1 MERDRAVATVLD
13 VGLALLLIG
22 AAVALIGTTLYGEP
36 TPGEQPESAER
47 TATTL
52 VSSTITIEYDRS
64 AVRESSAWVEPE
76 GVADDDF
83 VQTDYGP
90 AGVLLADA
98 AVANAHYDDT
108 LVLEYGPALEDAVSA
123 SSSDILTGVTNNY
136 YLLARWEPYTNSTV
150 QGSVTA
156 GFAPPPDRDLRQAEL
171 TISSGIDSINETA
184 VASEYAA
191 VATRSGN
198 DYEDGYGVIAE
209 AIAAEI
215 VEGQF
220 PPRTTQ
226 TALESQNVNRAMKV
240 YHYQRAASALGVAD
254 EFDPESEGNPISRRG
269 NASAANEILVDAL
282 ADELEDDIAGTE
294 LERRLAEE
302 YDDHAA
308 TEEELARATAPVLE
322 TEVHVETV
330 TITVDTWRS

>member
-13 VGLALLLIG
+13 VGMALLLIG
-22 AAVALIGTTLYGEP
+22 AAVALIGMTIYDEP

-47 TATTL
+47 TATTI
-52 VSSTITIEYDRS
+52 VSSTATIEYDRS
-64 AVRESSAWVEPE
+64 AVRESDEWVEPE

-98 AVANAHYDDT
+98 AVASAHYDDT
-108 LVLEYGPALEDAVSA
+108 LVLEYGPALEEAVSA
-123 SSSDILTGVTNNY
+123 STSDILTGVTNNY

-171 TISSGIDSINETA
+171 VISSGIDEINETA
-184 VASEYAA
+184 VAADYADE
-191 VATRSGN
+191 ATRPDG
-198 DYEDGYGVIAE
+198 DGYDVIAE
-209 AIAAEI
+209 AIATEI

-220 PPRTTQ
+220 PPASTQ
-226 TALESQNVNRAMKV
+226 AALESQNVNRAMKV
-240 YHYQRAASALGVAD
+240 YHYQRAAMALGVED

-269 NASAANEILVDAL
+269 SATEANEILVDAL
-282 ADELEDDIAGTE
+282 ADELADDIPGTE
-294 LERRLAEE
+294 LEQRLAEE
-302 YDDHAA
+302 YDDHGGDDD
-308 TEEELARATAPVLE
+308 ELANHVEPVLE